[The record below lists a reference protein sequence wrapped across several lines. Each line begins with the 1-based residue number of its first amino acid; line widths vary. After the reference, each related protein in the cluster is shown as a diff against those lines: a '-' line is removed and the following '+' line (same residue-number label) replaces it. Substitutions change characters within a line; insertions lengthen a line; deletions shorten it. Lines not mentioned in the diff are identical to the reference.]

1 MNSLEGKKPTDSL
14 VIQKTKHP
22 GLTRSLP
29 LIDDNRIKV
38 LSDNSFHSEF
48 YALVRQNE
56 GGKQ

>member
-1 MNSLEGKKPTDSL
+1 M
-14 VIQKTKHP
+14 VIHLAKHL
-22 GLTRSLP
+22 GSRSLP

-38 LSDNSFHSEF
+38 LSDKQFSSEF

>member
-1 MNSLEGKKPTDSL
+1 MNSLEDEEPTDSL
-14 VIQKTKHP
+14 VIQLAKHP

-29 LIDDNRIKV
+29 LIDDNRTKV